1 MKGSP
6 SKPVSLAPGPTL
18 LLRMA
23 ALTLGAMALAGCTD
37 RLATG
42 STVSDD
48 YRERHRIV
56 LAERPVTLTLFSNR
70 KLDGVARRRIL
81 EFASEAQMEGALVV
95 EVLTPAGAF
104 NEGDMRGLLPA
115 VKAALQEGGFTA
127 NVSIG
132 SYPAAEPR
140 AISPL
145 RLSYRAVRAGV
156 AHRCGE
162 WPRDLASGSSLE
174 SWENRP
180 YGNLGC
186 SYQNM
191 IATQLDD
198 PRDLEAPRAV
208 TPGDVQMRTRA
219 IGVALQGGDPGA
231 GRGTSSSSSST
242 SGAQMGGFR

>member
-1 MKGSP
+1 MQGSP
-6 SKPVSLAPGPTL
+6 SNPVSWAPRPTL
-18 LLRMA
+18 VVRVA
-23 ALTLGAMALAGCTD
+23 ALALGAVALAGCTD

-56 LAERPVTLTLFSNR
+56 LAERPVTLNIYSNR
-70 KLDGVARRRIL
+70 KLDGVAKRRIL
-81 EFASEAQMEGALVV
+81 EFASEAQMEGAVVV

-115 VKAALQEGGFTA
+115 VKAAIQEGGFTA
-127 NVSIG
+127 NVSMG
-132 SYPAAEPR
+132 SYPAADPR
-140 AISPL
+140 ATSPL

-156 AHRCGE
+156 SHRCGE

-180 YGNLGC
+180 HWNLGC

-219 IGVALQGGDPGA
+219 IGVARQGGDPGA
-231 GRGTSSSSSST
+231 GRGASSSS
-242 SGAQMGGFR
+242 GAQTGGVR